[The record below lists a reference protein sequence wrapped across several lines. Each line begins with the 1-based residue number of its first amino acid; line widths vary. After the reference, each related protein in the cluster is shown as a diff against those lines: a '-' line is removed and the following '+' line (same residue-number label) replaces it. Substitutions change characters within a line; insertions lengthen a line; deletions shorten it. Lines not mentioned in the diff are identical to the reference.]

1 MGLLE
6 AKPVTVLLPFV
17 VVGTGT
23 DALLPT
29 NACWLDS
36 PPLPPPQAVKNKTSE
51 NAADDFI
58 LFKFVGIL
66 MFIYFYPTSIFIRR
80 FTVKYSPPSLQM
92 WY

>member
-1 MGLLE
+1 MRYIFRKYVCCLFSFAGELQ
-6 AKPVTVLLPFV
+6 PHP
-17 VVGTGT
+17 G
-23 DALLPT
+23 DPD
-29 NACWLDS
+29 WIPP